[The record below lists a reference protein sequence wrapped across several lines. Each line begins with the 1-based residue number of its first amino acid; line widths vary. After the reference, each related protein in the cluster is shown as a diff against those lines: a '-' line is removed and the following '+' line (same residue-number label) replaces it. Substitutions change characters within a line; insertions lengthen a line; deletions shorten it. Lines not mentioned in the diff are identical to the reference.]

1 MEDIDRNAVP
11 SVSPTLIQTLAKRLA
26 EEAGAELA
34 SLLPLIINDMV
45 LERNALG
52 YERFVPKTVRIPMT
66 VELRSSCSGRVCFG
80 ESTWDVRAKRRNPGF
95 PAIDVDLGQPELEF
109 REPES
114 PQEPAD
120 EEPGLSTILWDR
132 LAEAGRILKW
142 PVFRPYMGNNPAPET
157 YLTVLNPKGTQWQ
170 DHCLGTEEKVCEAIE
185 YPANALEIQVNGGP
199 GGIFGMLS
207 EDSVRQIVKDSPLF
221 PMDITDLAINHYD
234 WDPETERPYISSSCE
249 RPQEESIS
257 ETWLRIFKAGD
268 AVPIKYPWPPPDVR

>member
-109 REPES
+109 QEGES
-114 PQEPAD
+114 TPAAED
-120 EEPGLSTILWDR
+120 ISTLLWDR
-132 LAEAGRILKW
+132 LAQVAGILGW
-142 PVFRPYMGNNPAPET
+142 PVFRPYAGDNPKPET
-157 YLTVLNPKGTQWQ
+157 YLTVLNPKASQWQ
-170 DHCLGTEEKVCEAIE
+170 DHCLGTPEKVREAME
-185 YPANALEIQVNGGP
+185 YPEHALEIQLRDDTGDTYGA
-199 GGIFGMLS
+199 LS
-207 EDSVRQIVKDSPLF
+207 EDCIHQLLTETSFHVVDADQLNINCFEWDDKTHRSYGVG
-221 PMDITDLAINHYD
+221 DILRNQDESLA
-234 WDPETERPYISSSCE
+234 T
-249 RPQEESIS
+249 
-257 ETWLRIFKAGD
+257 TWSRIFADDG
-268 AVPIKYPWPPPDVR
+268 VPLRYPWPPPDAHHR